1 MYVHCLYKFIQTTCG
16 EVTLLIS
23 IMFCFTAWTQRKYLI
38 NVLLFFFLNLFFF
51 QKLSLSEIIS
61 STVVIRGDVVVQQDL
76 KQSITELEPCEE
88 LLDDQSWRGGSSRD
102 TSKALT
108 LPILNPD
115 SVVLKS
121 RD

>member
-1 MYVHCLYKFIQTTCG
+1 M
-16 EVTLLIS
+16 
-23 IMFCFTAWTQRKYLI
+23 
-38 NVLLFFFLNLFFF
+38 
-51 QKLSLSEIIS
+51 
-61 STVVIRGDVVVQQDL
+61 IRGDVVVQQDL
-76 KQSITELEPCEE
+76 KQSITELELCEE

-115 SVVLKS
+115 SVVQKS